1 MVIFLSEKVD
11 GLQKLEKKIAGF
23 SIEFPERNVHLK
35 LPKFKI
41 EFSSELKGIIAMV
54 GKT

>member
-1 MVIFLSEKVD
+1 
-11 GLQKLEKKIAGF
+11 LEKKIAGF

-41 EFSSELKGIIAMV
+41 EFSSELKGILATV
-54 GKT
+54 GKTWFSWGHFYNLHL